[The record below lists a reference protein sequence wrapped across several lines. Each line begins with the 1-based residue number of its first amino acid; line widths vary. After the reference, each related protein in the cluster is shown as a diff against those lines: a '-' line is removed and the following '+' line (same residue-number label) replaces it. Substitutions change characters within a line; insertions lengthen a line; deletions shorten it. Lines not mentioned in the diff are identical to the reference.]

1 MAATLFNGSGSRYPY
16 WTNVPPNVP
25 KYPSSQEM
33 FKRYAPEKFTQREGR
48 QSYQHWTDKWY
59 DSGLP
64 VIRRSELPR
73 YVDRREPCSQDWQY
87 NPGTSAEPKWSR
99 ENKDW
104 PVSSRFYTS
113 GTPPAETMRARG
125 LNRISQ
131 VEPNLYARSNY
142 MTSTYRKPVYSIFGP
157 LQREKVYGLTHQ
169 HNRHGFMPF
178 EDYY

>member
-1 MAATLFNGSGSRYPY
+1 M
-16 WTNVPPNVP
+16 
-25 KYPSSQEM
+25 
-33 FKRYAPEKFTQREGR
+33 
-48 QSYQHWTDKWY
+48 
-59 DSGLP
+59 
-64 VIRRSELPR
+64 
-73 YVDRREPCSQDWQY
+73 DRREPCSQDWQY

-125 LNRISQ
+125 VNRISQ

-178 EDYY
+178 EDYYWLLELEGQGLIWVGGGTQVSGKNRSDLWTGSKLWGRFFQVDFVKSLLLLLCLIDLTFFIQGLLTIVKDCN